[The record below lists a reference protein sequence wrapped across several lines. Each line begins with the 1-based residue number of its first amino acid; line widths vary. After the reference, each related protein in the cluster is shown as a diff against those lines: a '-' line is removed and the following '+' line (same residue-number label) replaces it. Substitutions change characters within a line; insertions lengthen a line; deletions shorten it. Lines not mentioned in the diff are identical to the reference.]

1 MKNKKVLL
9 LLLLFFLIPTFVFAV
24 SNAKINGQKSVTIT
38 QLPVDL
44 VFTADLA
51 AMGNKLAFE
60 YIIDVDFDGIISP
73 IDQVVDFYYIT
84 DGVGWIRDPED
95 PDSDLAGDETGVD
108 GKIRTTFTAEADD
121 LFFPE
126 NMTIFLRVTDE
137 DGSSDLLTIKVQVT
151 PQPPFIQGKITD
163 AVTGL
168 AIPNIIVFAENS
180 EESSIG
186 YSDNNGN
193 YKISVKPGTYNVAA
207 MQMPMTHYQPSDS
220 VVVTVSGTQS
230 VTQNF
235 ALQPFGATVNGK
247 LTKINGDPVPGILIL
262 AMGDEQTEFF
272 SFAVSDA
279 NGDYSFGVVPG
290 TVIISPSFMFNMSNE
305 NWPRDHYVDP
315 PMDSI
320 VVAQGQ
326 TATSNFV
333 FKPYTSFV
341 TGRCTVNGTG
351 LANVSVQGFSFDM
364 TTFSMNFYE
373 TVSDQDGNYRLGVLP
388 GVISSITAEI
398 DGYDLQSPM
407 TGGYFNVNVAA
418 GQTVS
423 GKDFAFTVSE
433 LSVISGRVTFNNGS
447 PASNVYVVANNQ
459 WEESPQG
466 FLINYTDGNGNF
478 QFDNPLDGDYQV
490 GVYKS
495 GYSSEPA
502 MRYFYLSWGMDATD
516 QNFVLSPGTGIETRD
531 RVLKPIA
538 INLFQNYPN
547 PFNPTTN
554 IRFQLSE
561 SERVSIV
568 IFNTSGQTIRVLADG
583 SFSAGEHQLEWDGR
597 DQFGHKVSS
606 GVYFYQ
612 LKTDGFNK
620 VLRMI
625 LTK

>member
-24 SNAKINGQKSVTIT
+24 SNAKINGQKNVTIT

-73 IDQVVDFYYIT
+73 IDQVVDFFYIT
-84 DGVGWIRDPED
+84 DGIGWIRDPED

-108 GKIRTTFTAEADD
+108 GKIRTSFTAEADD

-168 AIPNIIVFAENS
+168 AIPNVIVFAES
-180 EESSIG
+180 LEEANVG
-186 YSDNNGN
+186 YSDNNGD
-193 YKISVKPGTYNVAA
+193 YKISVRPGSYQVAA
-207 MQMPMTHYQPSDS
+207 MQMPMTQYQPSDTA
-220 VVVTVSGTQS
+220 VVTVSGTQS

-235 ALQPFGATVNGK
+235 ALQPFAAKVNGK
-247 LTKINGDPVPGILIL
+247 LTKVNGDPVPGILVL
-262 AMGDEQTEFF
+262 AMGDEFF

-290 TVIISPSFMFNMSNE
+290 TVIINPSFLFNTGNE
-305 NWPRDHYVDP
+305 NWPEDHYVDP
-315 PMDSI
+315 QMDSV

-341 TGRCTVNGTG
+341 SGRCTANGTG
-351 LANVSVQGFSFDM
+351 LANVSIQGVSIDM

-373 TVSDQDGNYRLGVLP
+373 TTSDQDGNYRLGVLP
-388 GVISSITAEI
+388 GVINSITAEI

-407 TGGYFNVNVAA
+407 TGGYFQVNVAA

-423 GKDFAFTVSE
+423 GKDFTFTVSDP
-433 LSVISGRVTFNNGS
+433 LSISGRVTFSDGS
-447 PASNVYVVANNQ
+447 AASNVYVVANNYF
-459 WEESPQG
+459 EDNPQG
-466 FLINYTDGNGNF
+466 FLITYTDGNGNF
-478 QFDNPLDGDYQV
+478 QFENPLDGDYQL

-502 MRYFYLSWGMDATD
+502 MRYFYLSWGTNMTD
-516 QNFVLSPGTGIETRD
+516 QDFVLSPGTGVETRD
-531 RVLKPIA
+531 NILKPVA

-561 SERVSIV
+561 SEHVTIT
-568 IFNTSGQTIRVLADG
+568 IFNTSGQIIRLLADG
-583 SFSAGEHQLEWDGR
+583 TFGAGQHQLEWDGR
-597 DQFGHKVSS
+597 DHAGNKVSS
-606 GVYFYQ
+606 GFYFYQ
-612 LKTDGFNK
+612 LKTSGFNK
-620 VLRMI
+620 VMRMI